1 MAKAGRKSGAEE
13 YLTDDGL
20 LMLEGW
26 ARDGLTD
33 KDIAEKK
40 LHIGERTLTAW
51 KSRYSAIRAALKKG
65 RAPVAEEIEN
75 TMYDMCRVQTY
86 KDVVEEIT
94 TDANGKV
101 ISKHKRIT
109 TREVAPNPTLII
121 FAMKNLKP
129 NKWRDRQIVNV
140 DGEGQLAKLIDGLK
154 ESK

>member
-1 MAKAGRKSGAEE
+1 MARGRKSLVDD
-13 YLTDDGL
+13 YLTKDGL

-26 ARDGLTD
+26 ARDGLSD
-33 KDIAEKK
+33 KDIAAKK
-40 LHIGERTLTAW
+40 IGINESTFCRW
-51 KSRYSAIRAALKKG
+51 KLKYPTISQALKKG
-65 RAPVAEEIEN
+65 HAPVAEEIES

-94 TDANGKV
+94 TDANGNV

-129 NKWRDRQIVNV
+129 DKWREKQIVNV
-140 DGEGQLAKLIDGLK
+140 DSEGQLAKLIDGLK

>member
-1 MAKAGRKSGAEE
+1 MAAGRKTGAEE
-13 YLTDDGL
+13 YLTEDGL

-26 ARDGLTD
+26 ARDGMTD
-33 KDIAEKK
+33 TEISKYK
-40 LHIGERTLTAW
+40 LHISERTFCRW
-51 KSRYSAIRAALKKG
+51 KEKYPSIVSALKKG
-65 RAPVAEEIEN
+65 RAPVAEEIES

-129 NKWRDRQIVNV
+129 DKWRDKQVVNV